1 MQLMAQNP
9 DEVIPTRRTLLSRL
23 KHWDNQESWREFFNT
38 YWKLIFGVAVRAGL
52 TEAEAQDVVQET
64 ILSVAKTMPN
74 FKYNPDKCSFKTW
87 LQHLTRKRI
96 ADQFRKRNPADAAD
110 KRHAEE
116 SAAIE
121 ALDGAEDGLTG
132 DLEVIWAEE
141 WQNNLLDAALE
152 KVKVRVNPKTYQMF
166 FLYVIKKLPL
176 PEVARTL
183 EVNAGQVYL
192 AKHRVSALVRAEVK
206 KLERELI

>member
-1 MQLMAQNP
+1 MQLMAQNS
-9 DEVIPTRRTLLSRL
+9 DEVIPTRQTLLSRL
-23 KHWDNQESWREFFNT
+23 KDWDDQESWREFFNT

-74 FKYNPDKCSFKTW
+74 FKYDPGKCSFKTW

-116 SAAIE
+116 SAAVE
-121 ALDGAEDGLTG
+121 ALDRAEDGLAC
-132 DLEVIWAEE
+132 DLEAIWAEE
-141 WQNNLLDAALE
+141 WQNNLLDAALD
-152 KVKVRVNPKTYQMF
+152 KVKVRVNPRQYQMF
-166 FLYVIKKLPL
+166 FLYVVKKLPL
-176 PEVARTL
+176 REVTRTL
-183 EVNAGQVYL
+183 EVSAGQVYL
-192 AKHRVSALVRAEVK
+192 AKHRISMLVRAEVRN
-206 KLERELI
+206 LERKLI